1 MVKNGGGPSG
11 AIFAE
16 KTRCWWFEL
25 WPKGSEGAWRGLENF
40 PNLPVSVN
48 GG

>member
-1 MVKNGGGPSG
+1 MGPSG
-11 AIFAE
+11 AIFASPPGAGGSNSG
-16 KTRCWWFEL
+16 
-25 WPKGSEGAWRGLENF
+25 PKDPKARGAVENF